1 MKSVFH
7 EEMTEHLAMRE
18 KTLAPSSFAANK
30 RILLLFDRHLAERGK
45 TERTVTEED
54 VTSWIEPLYA
64 GLSRHAVA
72 SHVGFL
78 RVFLQYLQYKGF
90 PVYMPPYPKVP
101 QSYVP
106 YLFSDT
112 ELETIFRAAD
122 SVPILSDSDFPYLR
136 MEFPMLLRMLYCCGL
151 RLDELLSAKVGDVNF
166 ESGVILLRD
175 TKNRKQRLVPMAEG
189 LTDILRRYCL
199 AMDLMANAESYLF
212 PGKNPQKRL
221 HSQTAERWFRT
232 LLKDTGIY
240 IQPEKHT
247 RGQCLHC
254 LRHVFTVK
262 SFAQAEKA
270 GRSVHDSVPF
280 LSVYLGHFDMDGT
293 ERYLKFSPDMFP
305 EHTAL
310 FEAYAEGIFPEAR
323 YED

>member
-7 EEMTEHLAMRE
+7 EELAEHLAIRE
-18 KTLAPSSFAANK
+18 KTLAPLSFAANK
-30 RILLLFDRHLAERGK
+30 RTLLLFDRHLAERGK
-45 TERTVTEED
+45 TEKTVTEND
-54 VTSWIEPLYA
+54 VASWIEPLYA
-64 GLSRHAVA
+64 GLSRRAVA
-72 SHVGFL
+72 SHVGYL

-101 QSYVP
+101 QNYVP
-106 YLFSDT
+106 YLFSDA

-122 SVPILSDSDFPYLR
+122 SVPVLSRSAQPYFR
-136 MEFPMLLRMLYCCGL
+136 MEFPMLLRMLYCCGF
-151 RLDELLSAKVGDVNF
+151 RLGELLSAKVGDVNF

-199 AMDLMANAESYLF
+199 AMDLIANAESYLF
-212 PGKNPQKRL
+212 PGKNSQKRL

-310 FEAYAEGIFPEAR
+310 FETYAEGIFPEAR
-323 YED
+323 DED

>member
-1 MKSVFH
+1 MTSVFH
-7 EEMTEHLAMRE
+7 EELAEHLAMRE
-18 KTLAPSSFAANK
+18 KTLSPLSFAANK
-30 RILLLFDRHLAERGK
+30 RTLLLFDRHLAERGK
-45 TERTVTEED
+45 TEKTVTEND
-54 VTSWIEPLYA
+54 VASWIEPLYA
-64 GLSRHAVA
+64 GLSRRTVA

-90 PVYMPPYPKVP
+90 SVYMPPYPKVP
-101 QSYVP
+101 QNYVP
-106 YLFSDT
+106 YLFSDA

-122 SVPILSDSDFPYLR
+122 SVPVLSRSAQPYFR
-136 MEFPMLLRMLYCCGL
+136 MEFPMLLRMLYCCGF
-151 RLDELLSAKVGDVNF
+151 RLGELLSAKVGDVNF

-175 TKNRKQRLVPMAEG
+175 TKNRKQRLVPMGES

-199 AMDLMANAESYLF
+199 AMDLTANAESYLF
-212 PGKNPQKRL
+212 PGKNPRKRL

-247 RGQCLHC
+247 RGQCLRC

-280 LSVYLGHFDMDGT
+280 LSVCLGHFDMDGT
-293 ERYLKFSPDMFP
+293 EEYLKFSPDMFP

>member
-1 MKSVFH
+1 MTSVFH
-7 EEMTEHLAMRE
+7 EELAEHLAMRE
-18 KTLAPSSFAANK
+18 KTLSPLSFAANK
-30 RILLLFDRHLAERGK
+30 RTLLLFDRHLAERGK
-45 TERTVTEED
+45 TEKTVTEND
-54 VTSWIEPLYA
+54 VASWIEPLYA
-64 GLSRHAVA
+64 GLSRRTVA

-90 PVYMPPYPKVP
+90 SVYMPPYPKVP
-101 QSYVP
+101 QNYVP
-106 YLFSDT
+106 YLFSDA

-122 SVPILSDSDFPYLR
+122 SVPVLSRSAQPYFR
-136 MEFPMLLRMLYCCGL
+136 MEFPMLLRMLYCCGF
-151 RLDELLSAKVGDVNF
+151 RLGELLSAKVGDVNF

-175 TKNRKQRLVPMAEG
+175 TKNRKQRLVPMGES

-199 AMDLMANAESYLF
+199 AMDLTANAESYLF
-212 PGKNPQKRL
+212 PGKNPRKRL

-254 LRHVFTVK
+254 FRHVFTVK

-293 ERYLKFSPDMFP
+293 EEYLKFSPDMFP

>member
-1 MKSVFH
+1 MTSVFH
-7 EEMTEHLAMRE
+7 EELAEHLAMRE
-18 KTLAPSSFAANK
+18 KTLSPLSFAANK
-30 RILLLFDRHLAERGK
+30 RTLLLFDRHLAERGK
-45 TERTVTEED
+45 TEKTVTEND
-54 VTSWIEPLYA
+54 VASWIEPLYA
-64 GLSRHAVA
+64 GLSRRTVA

-78 RVFLQYLQYKGF
+78 RVFLQYLRYKGF
-90 PVYMPPYPKVP
+90 SVYMPPYPKVP
-101 QSYVP
+101 QNYVP
-106 YLFSDT
+106 YLFSDA
-112 ELETIFRAAD
+112 ELETIFRATD
-122 SVPILSDSDFPYLR
+122 SVPVLSRSAQPYFR
-136 MEFPMLLRMLYCCGL
+136 MEFPMLLRMLYCCGF
-151 RLDELLSAKVGDVNF
+151 RLGELLSAKVGDVNF

-175 TKNRKQRLVPMAEG
+175 TKNRKQRLVPMGES

-199 AMDLMANAESYLF
+199 AMDLTANAESYLF

-247 RGQCLHC
+247 RGQCLRC

-293 ERYLKFSPDMFP
+293 EEYLKFSPDMFP

>member
-7 EEMTEHLAMRE
+7 EELEEHLALRE
-18 KTLAPSSFAANK
+18 KTLSPLSFASNK
-30 RILLLFDRHLAERGK
+30 RTLLLFDRHLAERGK
-45 TERTVTEED
+45 TEKTVTEND
-54 VTSWIEPLYA
+54 VASWIEPLYA
-64 GLSRHAVA
+64 GLSRRTVA

-90 PVYMPPYPKVP
+90 SVYMPPYPKVP
-101 QSYVP
+101 QNYVP
-106 YLFSDT
+106 YLFSDA

-122 SVPILSDSDFPYLR
+122 SIPVLSRSAQPYFR
-136 MEFPMLLRMLYCCGL
+136 MEFPMLLRMLYCCGF
-151 RLDELLSAKVGDVNF
+151 RLGELLSAKVGDVNF

-199 AMDLMANAESYLF
+199 AMDLIANAESYLF

-293 ERYLKFSPDMFP
+293 EEYLKFSPDMFP

-310 FEAYAEGIFPEAR
+310 FEAYADGIFPEAR

>member
-7 EEMTEHLAMRE
+7 EELAEHLALRE
-18 KTLAPSSFAANK
+18 KTLSPLSFAANK

-45 TERTVTEED
+45 TEKTVTEND
-54 VTSWIEPLYA
+54 VASWIEPLYA
-64 GLSRHAVA
+64 GLSRRTVA

-90 PVYMPPYPKVP
+90 SVYMPPYPKVP
-101 QSYVP
+101 QNYVP
-106 YLFSDT
+106 YLFSDA

-122 SVPILSDSDFPYLR
+122 SVPVLSCSAQPYFR
-136 MEFPMLLRMLYCCGL
+136 MEFPMLLRMLYCCGF
-151 RLDELLSAKVGDVNF
+151 RLGELLSAKVGDVNF

-240 IQPEKHT
+240 IQAEKHT
-247 RGQCLHC
+247 RGQSLHC

-293 ERYLKFSPDMFP
+293 EDYLKFSPDIFP

-310 FEAYAEGIFPEAR
+310 FEAYADGIFPEAR